1 MLLKLNKS
9 FHLLI
14 SVFIRKEVTDI
25 TDSQSNDQ
33 KIQNWMIE
41 ITFFYNFPLHF
52 LENYSNKPKFFKHTL
67 HLQEND

>member
-14 SVFIRKEVTDI
+14 SVFIPKDVTDI

-33 KIQNWMIE
+33 KIQNWMIV

-52 LENYSNKPKFFKHTL
+52 LENYSHKPKFLKHTL